1 MSNLSF
7 SLLVFF
13 YVGLFV
19 DVCYF
24 THEAIETT
32 IAVVGE
38 MEIDTFGYNTWDN
51 FAVRFIGSLL
61 LGGGGLFYTFYFVYE
76 NHDKIKERFI
86 KDFDGEPKDMGASER
101 KRKPKGQ
108 RTHERTHES
117 KVTRTNI
124 RKGERGHERIIKCD

>member
-38 MEIDTFGYNTWDN
+38 MEIDTFGYNRWDN
-51 FAVRFIGSLL
+51 FVVRFIGSLL
-61 LGGGGLFYTFYFVYE
+61 LGGGGLFYTFYFVCE

-86 KDFDGEPKDMGASER
+86 KDFDGKPKDMGASER

-108 RTHERTHES
+108 RTHERTLM
-117 KVTRTNI
+117 